1 MRLAWLQASPFHPLR
16 KFHARYILQ
25 LKDDSAKLA
34 SLRPTNRKLACTPL
48 NWNLHLIDQRS
59 QVLIVDDSKLNR
71 RKMTK
76 AAQTLGLATMA
87 VADGAKAL
95 TALKG
100 ASFDLV
106 LLDIEMPVL
115 DGFGVLSAMR
125 DDADL
130 ADIPVIVISAIEEMD
145 SIVRAIELGAQDF
158 LPKDFERV
166 LFAARVNSCLEQKR
180 LSDQRADHL
189 AQIEAEKTRIDK
201 LLSATLPSAAI
212 EELKATNEV
221 KPRRFENVVVLFADV
236 VEFTAFCDTNPPELA
251 VSRLESLVNGFEDI
265 AVAEGLE
272 KIKTIGDAFMATAGL
287 LEKIED
293 PVRAAARCALK
304 MAAAAP
310 DLAGG
315 WRVRVGVHIGPVVA
329 GVIGQQ
335 QHLYDLWGDTVNTAA
350 RITSIASP
358 SSVCISRTVWDVL
371 DGDATSLGEVKVKG
385 KTNLETLRL
394 CRLR

>member
-1 MRLAWLQASPFHPLR
+1 MKRV
-16 KFHARYILQ
+16 
-25 LKDDSAKLA
+25 
-34 SLRPTNRKLACTPL
+34 SLREIELRHALTPNNRKP
-48 NWNLHLIDQRS
+48 HLTEQRS

-76 AAQTLGLATMA
+76 AAQTLGLATTEA
-87 VADGAKAL
+87 TDGAEAL
-95 TALKG
+95 AALN
-100 ASFDLV
+100 ATSFDLV

-125 DDADL
+125 QNARL

-158 LPKDFERV
+158 LPKNFERV

-180 LSDQRADHL
+180 LSDQRADYL
-189 AQIEAEKTRIDK
+189 AQIEAEKARIHN

-212 EELKATNEV
+212 EELKATNKV
-221 KPRRFENVVVLFADV
+221 NPRRFENVVVLFADV
-236 VEFTAFCDTNPPELA
+236 VEFTAFCDRNPPELA
-251 VSRLESLVNGFEDI
+251 VSRLESLVNGFEQI

-287 LEKIED
+287 LKEVSD

-304 MAAAAP
+304 MAEAAP
-310 DLAGG
+310 GLAGG
-315 WRVRVGVHIGPVVA
+315 WRVRVGIHIGPVVA

-335 QHLYDLWGDTVNTAA
+335 QHLFDLWGDTVNTAA
-350 RITSIASP
+350 RITNLAAP
-358 SSVCISRTVWDVL
+358 SSVCISRSVQEGLQAEAV
-371 DGDATSLGEVKVKG
+371 SLGEVVIKG
-385 KTNLETLRL
+385 KTGIEAFRLLRL
-394 CRLR
+394 L